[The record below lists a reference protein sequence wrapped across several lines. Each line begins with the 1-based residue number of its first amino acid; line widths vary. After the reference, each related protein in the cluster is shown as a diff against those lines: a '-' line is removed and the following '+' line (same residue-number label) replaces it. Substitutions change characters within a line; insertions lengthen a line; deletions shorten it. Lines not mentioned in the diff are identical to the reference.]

1 MTSKWKILT
10 LQETQLKC
18 ENHGLCCHRVTLSG
32 HSLQIQLILT
42 LCPGLGQLSTCGT
55 TAVILM
61 EPTNPVAQFDQT

>member
-10 LQETQLKC
+10 LQETQLKS
-18 ENHGLCCHRVTLSG
+18 ENDGFCCHRVTWSG
-32 HSLQIQLILT
+32 HSLQIRLILT

-55 TAVILM
+55 TAVTLM

>member
-1 MTSKWKILT
+1 MTSKSKILT
-10 LQETQLKC
+10 IQETQIKS
-18 ENHGLCCHRVTLSG
+18 ENYGLYCDSVTWSD
-32 HSLQIQLILT
+32 HSLQILT